1 MPTAAVDI
9 RRTDTSGSARLRAA
23 AVGAVEVASLDAFGS
38 TGLKAAAA
46 GAVEVV
52 DFAFGNARLRVAA
65 AGAVEVAGLDDFAA
79 CWIHAGEAAALI
91 RSLKYGRSTAQV
103 TPIAARMAAVAPAA
117 EMVTWVPCTPE
128 RRRRRGFDPAE
139 LLARALARRLDLP
152 VRGSLRRLDQQP
164 QTARSRA
171 GRLAGPELRVRRAR
185 IGGRVLVVD
194 DVCTT
199 GSTLRTAA
207 AALRSAGAGSVAA
220 AVATVS
226 GKLPTRRPRP

>member
-1 MPTAAVDI
+1 MPTAAADT
-9 RRTDTSGSARLRAA
+9 RRTDAFSDASGSARLTAA
-23 AVGAVEVASLDAFGS
+23 GAGAVEVAGLDGFG
-38 TGLKAAAA
+38 T
-46 GAVEVV
+46 
-52 DFAFGNARLRVAA
+52 ARLTAAA

-79 CWIHAGEAAALI
+79 CWIHAGQAAALV
-91 RSLKYGRSTAQV
+91 RSLKYGRSTALV
-103 TPIAARMAAVAPAA
+103 TLIATRMAAVAPDADV
-117 EMVTWVPCTPE
+117 VTWAPCTPE

-139 LLARALARRLDLP
+139 LLARALARRMGLP
-152 VRGSLRRLDQQP
+152 VRGSLRRLDRQP

-171 GRLAGPELRVRRAR
+171 GRLAGPDLRVRRAR

-207 AALRSAGAGSVAA
+207 AALRSSGAGSVAA

-226 GKLPTRRPRP
+226 GKLPTPGPVP

>member
-9 RRTDTSGSARLRAA
+9 RQTDASGTDASGNARLATA
-23 AVGAVEVASLDAFGS
+23 AVGAVEVA
-38 TGLKAAAA
+38 
-46 GAVEVV
+46 
-52 DFAFGNARLRVAA
+52 DFDAFGNARLRAAA

-79 CWIHAGEAAALI
+79 CWIHAGEAAALV

-103 TPIAARMAAVAPAA
+103 TLIATRMAAVAPAA
-117 EMVTWVPCTPE
+117 DVVTWVPCTPE

-139 LLARALARRLDLP
+139 LLARALARRLGLP

-226 GKLPTRRPRP
+226 GKLPTHRPRP

>member
-1 MPTAAVDI
+1 MPTVAADI
-9 RRTDTSGSARLRAA
+9 RRTDAFRTDASGSVRLTAA
-23 AVGAVEVASLDAFGS
+23 GAGAVEVAGLDGFE
-38 TGLKAAAA
+38 T
-46 GAVEVV
+46 
-52 DFAFGNARLRVAA
+52 ARLRTAA
-65 AGAVEVAGLDDFAA
+65 AGAVEVAGLDAFAA
-79 CWIHAGEAAALI
+79 CWIHAGEAAALV
-91 RSLKYGRSTAQV
+91 RSLKYGRSTALV
-103 TPIAARMAAVAPAA
+103 TLIATRMAAVAPAA
-117 EMVTWVPCTPE
+117 DVVTWAPCTPE

-139 LLARALARRLDLP
+139 LLARALARRMGLP
-152 VRGSLRRLDQQP
+152 VRASLRRLDRQP

-207 AALRSAGAGSVAA
+207 AALRSSGAGSVAA

-226 GKLPTRRPRP
+226 GKLPTPGPVP